1 MASIKNQKELIAAF
15 EELALP
21 LERQVFYVCLNM
33 MGNREDAEDCAQE
46 AMLKAFRGFSRFEG
60 RSKFSTWLYSIAT
73 NVCVDALRKRRDAMS
88 LEDMMEV
95 GWEVADTT
103 PGLYERLEEKERQR
117 LLKAALREIPV
128 DFRAALTL
136 VDLQGLPYQEAAEA
150 LDLPL
155 GTVKSRVSRAR
166 NLLVKIL
173 LQQPELFDRDDRH
186 KDERRGNQ

>member
-1 MASIKNQKELIAAF
+1 
-15 EELALP
+15 
-21 LERQVFYVCLNM
+21 
-33 MGNREDAEDCAQE
+33 
-46 AMLKAFRGFSRFEG
+46 
-60 RSKFSTWLYSIAT
+60 
-73 NVCVDALRKRRDAMS
+73 MS

-103 PGLYERLEEKERQR
+103 PGLYERLEEKERRR